1 MARAPDGREKREG
14 PYPGPNDAA
23 RFAGVGVQFAGAIVI
38 FFFAGRW
45 LDGRLGTEPLF
56 LILGVFV
63 GAGAGFYSM
72 YRQLVIDPR
81 EREKRRE
88 DRR

>member
-1 MARAPDGREKREG
+1 MPQRDSRDGPDSGL
-14 PYPGPNDAA
+14 NDAA
-23 RFAGVGVQFAGAIVI
+23 QFAGVGVQFAAAIVL
-38 FFFAGRW
+38 FFFLGRW
-45 LDGRLGTEPLF
+45 LDGRLGTEPWL

-72 YRQLVIDPR
+72 YRKLVLDPR
-81 EREKRRE
+81 EREARRK